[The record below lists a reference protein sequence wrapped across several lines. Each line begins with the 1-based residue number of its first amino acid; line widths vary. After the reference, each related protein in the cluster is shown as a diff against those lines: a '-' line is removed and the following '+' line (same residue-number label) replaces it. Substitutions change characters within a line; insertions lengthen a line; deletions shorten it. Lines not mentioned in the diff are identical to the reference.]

1 MIAAFLQRVQ
11 RRLLTEPQDEPL
23 WMADNPRYAAYQI
36 GRFTYGKPEV
46 LSFKDGTTL
55 EIGSF
60 CSVSD
65 SVRIMLGGEHRTDW
79 VTTYPFSHFFPEARE
94 FKGHPH
100 TKGDVVIGHDVWIG
114 YGALILSGVK
124 IGNGA
129 VVAARS
135 VVRSDVE
142 PYSIVAGNPARHV
155 KFRFNEATVAAL
167 QKIAWW
173 DWPLPKIKAA
183 WPLLLAA
190 NVEQFVAEFNSG
202 QHDESSSGR

>member
-1 MIAAFLQRVQ
+1 MM
-11 RRLLTEPQDEPL
+11 
-23 WMADNPRYAAYQI
+23 MAENPRYAAHKVGQ
-36 GRFTYGKPEV
+36 GTYGQPEV
-46 LSFKDGTTL
+46 ISFRDGTAL

-60 CSVSD
+60 CSISD
-65 SVRIMLGGEHRTDW
+65 SVKIMLGGEHRTDW
-79 VTTYPFSHFFPEARE
+79 VTTYPFSHFHPEAAE
-94 FKGHPH
+94 YKGHPH

-114 YGALILSGVK
+114 YGALILSGVH

-155 KFRFNEATVAAL
+155 KFRFNEPTIDAL

-173 DWPLPKIKAA
+173 NWPLAKIKTA
-183 WPLLLAA
+183 WPLLLTG
-190 NVEQFVAEFNSG
+190 NVERFIAAYTSANQPEA
-202 QHDESSSGR
+202 

>member
-1 MIAAFLQRVQ
+1 MS
-11 RRLLTEPQDEPL
+11 E
-23 WMADNPRYAAYQI
+23 NPRYAAYKV
-36 GRFTYGKPEV
+36 GVGTYGKPEV
-46 LSFKDGTTL
+46 ISWRDGTGL

-60 CSVSD
+60 CSISD
-65 SVRIMLGGEHRTDW
+65 TVKIMLGGEHRTDW
-79 VTTYPFSHFFPEARE
+79 VTTYPFSQLYPDAAE

-114 YGALILSGVK
+114 YGALILSGVR

-142 PYSIVAGNPARHV
+142 PYSIVAGNPARQV
-155 KFRFNEATVAAL
+155 KFRFDERTVAAL

-173 DWPLPKIKAA
+173 NWPLPEIKAA
-183 WPLLLAA
+183 WPLLLTG
-190 NVEQFVAEFNSG
+190 NVEEFVARHGPAEQETSATARS
-202 QHDESSSGR
+202 HSSG